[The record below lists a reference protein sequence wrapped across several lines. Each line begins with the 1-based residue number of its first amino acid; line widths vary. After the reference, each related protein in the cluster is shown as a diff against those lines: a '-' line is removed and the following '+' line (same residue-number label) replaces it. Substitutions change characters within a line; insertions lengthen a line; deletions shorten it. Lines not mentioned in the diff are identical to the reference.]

1 MFNTVDVDTIVEMIF
16 AHPPKPP
23 CTYNVVLGCESNG
36 TNNTLHMLMQI
47 LIQGARKKFGNNI
60 APHQISEKQFNE
72 LKQYMRSIGY
82 DVKHNYTCDDS
93 NNPTSINIW
102 FEPFIAHVDC
112 RGNTCFF

>member
-1 MFNTVDVDTIVEMIF
+1 
-16 AHPPKPP
+16 
-23 CTYNVVLGCESNG
+23 
-36 TNNTLHMLMQI
+36 
-47 LIQGARKKFGNNI
+47 
-60 APHQISEKQFNE
+60 
-72 LKQYMRSIGY
+72 MRSIGY